1 MPDSIYSMQVRI
13 ASGTNV
19 LLGLS
24 LGGSPWL
31 MNYATQEPDLSRNN
45 VVIGGL
51 VTISAALRTTW
62 PGTKAA
68 FSGANIAFGIWTL
81 MSAWTFDRMDDQ
93 RYAWISLAFGV
104 AIMGFAAW
112 SGNATIAGQRSQP
125 FQE

>member
-1 MPDSIYSMQVRI
+1 MADSIYSMQVRI

-24 LGGSPWL
+24 LGASPWL
-31 MNYATQEPDLSRNN
+31 MSYATQETDLTRNN

-51 VTISAALRTTW
+51 VAICAALRTTW
-62 PGTKAA
+62 PGSKAA

-81 MSAWTFDRMDDQ
+81 MSAWTFDRLDDQ
-93 RYAWISLAFGV
+93 RYAWISAVFGI

-112 SGNATIAGQRSQP
+112 SSNATIVGQSNQP
-125 FQE
+125 FQR